1 MADTRSMFVLIAGGG
16 RTGAQLASFLV
27 SQHHEVVVIEHRP
40 QILAHIH
47 RELPTEVVFEGNAT
61 DPDVLER
68 AGIRRA
74 QVLAACMQGDADNL
88 ALCFIARSRYSV
100 PRTIATINNPR
111 NAWLFDAHFHVDV
124 AVNQAEILA
133 SLIEQEMSLGEMMT
147 LLKLRRGRF
156 SLVEDRVQPNA
167 PAVGVAIRD
176 IALPPN
182 AVIAAIIRQGEIV
195 IPRGQVTFEA
205 DDEVLAIVDT
215 EAAEALAKLMGHAVT
230 VSALRKR

>member
-1 MADTRSMFVLIAGGG
+1 MAETRSMFVLIAGGG

-27 SQHHEVVVIEHRP
+27 SQHHEVVVVEHRP

-124 AVNQAEILA
+124 AVNQSEILA
-133 SLIEQEMSLGEMMT
+133 SLIEQEMSLGDMMT
-147 LLKLRRGRF
+147 LLKLRRGKY
-156 SLVEDRVQPNA
+156 SLVEDRIQEGA
-167 PAVGVAIRD
+167 PAVGVTLRD
-176 IALPPN
+176 LPLPNN
-182 AVIAAIIRQGEIV
+182 AVIAAIMRHGEMV
-195 IPRGQVTFEA
+195 IPRGQVAFEA
-205 DDEVLAIVDT
+205 GDEVLAIVDAD
-215 EAAEALAKLMGHAVT
+215 AAEVVAALFGRP
-230 VSALRKR
+230 VSPP